1 MMIEVTE
8 NTKKVFIEILEE
20 AIDTIRKDDRLMFYI
35 FQAYHKIDDADLID
49 IIKDEC
55 DISEELL
62 QKYFDKVLYLF
73 DRYFMF
79 RRNVFSEIVNNPDPV
94 FKYPYETRIQLKYKL
109 ICIIAGS
116 VNRSNIEP
124 AQFFDY
130 FENTIQR
137 VLENETMYYDEN
149 ALVYLMADFLIIE
162 FLRNSVNRITDKP
175 FVSILFE

>member
-1 MMIEVTE
+1 MIEVTE
-8 NTKKVFIEILEE
+8 NTKNVFIEILEE
-20 AIDTIRKDDRLMFYI
+20 AISDIKKDTKLMYYI
-35 FQAYHKIDDADLID
+35 YKTYHKIDDKDLID

-55 DISEELL
+55 DISEDLM
-62 QKYFDKVLYLF
+62 QRYFDKILYLF

-79 RRNVFSEIVNNPDPV
+79 RRNVFTDITNNQDPE
-94 FKYPYETRIQLKYKL
+94 FKYPTLVRVQMKYKL
-109 ICIIAGS
+109 ICIIA
-116 VNRSNIEP
+116 NNINIADIEP

-137 VLENETMYYDEN
+137 VLNDESKYYGDD